1 MSVFMQGL
9 KLRAGI
15 VGIERGIEKKQ
26 RDTDKQVNQVCK
38 HEGYSTKGFIVLLS
52 LFFILF
58 QRHLR
63 TWMLSLTRYYSAV
76 YTVSIIAILVK
87 AKDMVGLVNK
97 FAAKMEDKKGSV
109 SEDEVSLCAAIAS
122 LIVTA
127 WFQTVQFKS
136 YLLSVGISN
145 PVTRYIPIP
154 LHMYCMNLVFFP
166 ERLMALDLLIT
177 KSLLSRLPLSSLNHY
192 KLEAIV
198 LDFI

>member
-145 PVTRYIPIP
+145 PV
-154 LHMYCMNLVFFP
+154 
-166 ERLMALDLLIT
+166 
-177 KSLLSRLPLSSLNHY
+177 NHY
-192 KLEAIV
+192 KVHTHPTPYV
-198 LDFI
+198 LYESCFLSRETHGSGSAYHKELAKQIASFLLLCLSL